1 MLITANPPL
10 GNALA
15 GSAAGSHRIFLS
27 FILAY
32 VFFLAIASGFNSL
45 LFKLLSLVVPFVMFL
60 VLLLHSATIFPK
72 GDYRTGYALAIG
84 LYYYGFIASS
94 MFNYETL
101 SLPVFFKL
109 LLAPAFVIFGSK
121 IESAAG
127 GAGMSSRGVK
137 LSLLLM
143 IVLPLAVL
151 GWQLAT
157 GVNVY
162 ARGADFAIF
171 ANRNNAALYT
181 VVLLSLYAVYMGA
194 PLRHPAVYLLAG
206 ASFATLGVL
215 FAVIVSLVI
224 LVTNKRNFIRSIIG
238 MLFAGA
244 IAVSLAQYEIGV
256 FARFKPVIGTLDL
269 LFFSSVD
276 FRSVTY
282 GQLVGMLN
290 TTDLSLAFRIKH
302 WLNIYDIF
310 VQGPYFHWFFGYGI
324 GASEIKTLDHIV
336 PHNDYL
342 RYLFEGGLVTF
353 LGFVGIL
360 VAMVRHLGRR
370 WETVPLLAIALYMI
384 SENLIDNFL
393 AMAIFYYTAGV
404 LTYRVANRRPDN
416 TSVAHV

>member
-32 VFFLAIASGFNSL
+32 VFFMAIASGFNSL

-60 VLLLHSATIFPK
+60 VLLLHSSTIFSREK
-72 GDYRTGYALAIG
+72 YRSGYALAIG
-84 LYYYGFIASS
+84 IYYYGFIASS

-101 SLPVFFKL
+101 NLPVFFKL

-121 IESAAG
+121 IESAASG
-127 GAGMSSRGVK
+127 VGMSSRGVK
-137 LSLLLM
+137 LSLFLM
-143 IVLPLAVL
+143 IALPVAVL
-151 GWQLAT
+151 GWQLAS

-194 PLRHPAVYLLAG
+194 PLRRPFVYLLAG

-215 FAVIVSLVI
+215 VAVIVSLVL

-238 MLFAGA
+238 MALAAA

-256 FARFKPVIGTLDL
+256 FSRFKPVIGTLDL

-276 FRSVTY
+276 FRSLSY
-282 GQLVGMLN
+282 GQLVATLN

-310 VQGPYFHWFFGYGI
+310 VHGSHFHWFFGYGI

-342 RYLFEGGLVTF
+342 RYLFEGGVVTF

-360 VAMVRHLGRR
+360 ATIVRRLGRR

-404 LTYRVANRRPDN
+404 LTYRITRENSRNA
-416 TSVAHV
+416 AAGHA